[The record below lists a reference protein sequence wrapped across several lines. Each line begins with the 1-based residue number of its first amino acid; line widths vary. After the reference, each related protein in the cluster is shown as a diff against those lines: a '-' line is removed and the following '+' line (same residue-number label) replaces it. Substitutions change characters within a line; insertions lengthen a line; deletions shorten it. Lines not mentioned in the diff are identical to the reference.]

1 MHNQGW
7 YLGAELSS
15 AERAALSVR
24 IAERRRRGLHH
35 RAESKRGLSTSWSTI
50 GFSSAALPRK
60 SATDSLSAVAPWSH
74 SGFPRAAN
82 LFVSGS
88 SHDCKSIYVRTTCE
102 PGGHHASIVVFRC
115 YPCRGVLSH
124 RGGMSQSVNVRP
136 LYDEH
141 YKGIQQRREQSAAWR
156 RWDSRHWL
164 VSLSSVDRHRSAC
177 G

>member
-7 YLGAELSS
+7 YLDAESSS

-24 IAERRRRGLHH
+24 IAERRRCGLHH

-60 SATDSLSAVAPWSH
+60 SATNSLSAVAPWPH

-88 SHDCKSIYVRTTCE
+88 SHVRCKSIHVRA
-102 PGGHHASIVVFRC
+102 GGHHASIVVFRC

-124 RGGMSQSVNVRP
+124 RSGMSQSVDVRP

-141 YKGIQQRREQSAAWR
+141 YKGIQQGREQSAAWR

-164 VSLSSVDRHRSAC
+164 VSLSSVDRHRSPC

>member
-1 MHNQGW
+1 MRS
-7 YLGAELSS
+7 LPRLS
-15 AERAALSVR
+15 
-24 IAERRRRGLHH
+24 ERRSLCGLPKEDAVACFIAP
-35 RAESKRGLSTSWSTI
+35 RVSVDFRTSWSTI

-88 SHDCKSIYVRTTCE
+88 SHVRCKSIHVRA
-102 PGGHHASIVVFRC
+102 GGHHASIVVFRC

-124 RGGMSQSVNVRP
+124 RSGMSQSVNVRP
-136 LYDEH
+136 LHDEH
-141 YKGIQQRREQSAAWR
+141 YKGIQQGREQSAAWR